1 MKDEKEFSAV
11 KNSIQTRLSGVM
23 LLVLIFA
30 LGINVFI
37 FAQIHTT
44 ATLEVELTAPFIA
57 DIVQRIASVF
67 TNREELLRNGNGA

>member
-37 FAQIHTT
+37 FA
-44 ATLEVELTAPFIA
+44 
-57 DIVQRIASVF
+57 RSV
-67 TNREELLRNGNGA
+67 RRWEELMRFSSNTAIMSFQILLNRWKVPFMNI

>member
-37 FAQIHTT
+37 FAQIRT
-44 ATLEVELTAPFIA
+44 AVGRIDAVCAINTA
-57 DIVQRIASVF
+57 
-67 TNREELLRNGNGA
+67 RN